1 MLTPSRN
8 PSVTDGI
15 GISPYFPASFILASL
30 FFLFRHLSRSI
41 LFSCTARPRSNGLTS
56 AAHTSHTASLP
67 AVTAALKRVDLDKA
81 DAGGVVQS
89 PHNGRVIA
97 RHEPTNHLRFAIVGG
112 RYGCCLNL

>member
-8 PSVTDGI
+8 PSVTDAI

-30 FFLFRHLSRSI
+30 FFVFRSI
-41 LFSCTARPRSNGLTS
+41 LVSCTARPRSNGLTS
-56 AAHTSHTASLP
+56 AAHTSHTASLA
-67 AVTAALKRVDLDKA
+67 AVTAALKRVDLDQA

-97 RHEPTNHLRFAIVGG
+97 RHERPHQRRFAIVGG
-112 RYGCCLNL
+112 RY